1 MNTQSNAQPVV
12 ETSTAKRGR
21 GRPAGSNS
29 FANVQIKQLLTLLSE
44 DAIVPVSRIW
54 MRDTFGAIAEP
65 APVIINTAN
74 NTVVENQT
82 EEKIQFHIEKF
93 EDANCP
99 F

>member
-1 MNTQSNAQPVV
+1 MNTQSYAQPVNEASV
-12 ETSTAKRGR
+12 TKRGR

-65 APVIINTAN
+65 APLIINTAN

>member
-1 MNTQSNAQPVV
+1 MNNQSYAQPVN
-12 ETSTAKRGR
+12 EASATKRGR

>member
-1 MNTQSNAQPVV
+1 MNSQSYAQSVV
-12 ETSTAKRGR
+12 ETSAAKRGR
-21 GRPAGSNS
+21 GRPSGSNS

-44 DAIVPVSRIW
+44 DAVIPVSRIW
-54 MRDTFGAIAEP
+54 LRDTFGAIAEP

>member
-1 MNTQSNAQPVV
+1 MNSQSYAQPVV

-29 FANVQIKQLLTLLSE
+29 FANVQIKQLLALLSE
-44 DAIVPVSRIW
+44 DAIIPVSRIW
-54 MRDTFGAIAEP
+54 LRDTFGAISEP

-74 NTVVENQT
+74 NAVVENQT
-82 EEKIQFHIEKF
+82 EDKIQFHIEKF
-93 EDANCP
+93 ENANCP

>member
-1 MNTQSNAQPVV
+1 MNTQSYAQTVN
-12 ETSTAKRGR
+12 ETAATKRGR

-44 DAIVPVSRIW
+44 DAVVPVSRIW
-54 MRDTFGAIAEP
+54 LRDTFGAIAEP